1 MNLKLLILLFVLIPA
16 AVLPLSGPS
25 AEDDIRKQLTDKE
38 KELAGLREKIKQQRE
53 AIRRLRREEKTVGSY
68 IDRLDRESALVRELL
83 EGLEE
88 KRALL
93 SSQVESLKESL
104 SKNRKIYDRRLN
116 VLSVHLRE
124 MYKEGNRKIWQEML
138 SASDFSQLSQKYKF
152 FVLLAQRDSLLI
164 EDALEKSRQIEK
176 ERAEITEMLHKVSM
190 AEKEK
195 RSELARLQQNREER
209 EQALKRIREK
219 QENYEKRVKELAEAK
234 DKLENLINTL
244 EERRKRILE
253 SRSEYGE
260 RDFASLKGKM
270 RMPVE
275 GQTIRGFGRSR
286 HPEFGTVTFNSGI
299 DIEVRAGSP
308 VEAVARGR
316 VEYAGELT
324 GYGNC
329 IIINHGGGYYTL
341 YARTGSIFVGKGD
354 VVDMGAVIAETV
366 AGSNFHFELRKSK
379 KSMNPQEWIR

>member
-1 MNLKLLILLFVLIPA
+1 MNRKLCILLIILISA
-16 AVLPLSGPS
+16 ASLPLSGLR
-25 AEDDIRKQLTDKE
+25 AQDDIRKQITDKE
-38 KELAGLREKIKQQRE
+38 RELAGLRDKIKQQRE

-68 IDRLDRESALVRELL
+68 IDRLDRESGLVRELL

-93 SSQVESLKESL
+93 SSQVESLKASL
-104 SKNRKIYDRRLN
+104 KKNRKIYDRRLDL
-116 VLSVHLRE
+116 LSVHLRE
-124 MYKEGNRKIWQEML
+124 MYKDGNRKIWQEML
-138 SASDFSQLSQKYKF
+138 AASSFAQLSQKYKF
-152 FVLLAQRDSLLI
+152 FVILAQRDSLLI
-164 EDALEKSRQIEK
+164 EDALEKSRRIEK
-176 ERAEITEMLHKVSM
+176 ERSEITEMLHKVSM
-190 AEKEK
+190 AEREK
-195 RSELARLQQNREER
+195 RSELARLEENREER
-209 EQALKRIREK
+209 ELALKRIRQK
-219 QENYEKRVKELAEAK
+219 QENYQQRVKELAEAK
-234 DKLENLINTL
+234 DRLENLINSL

-260 RDFASLKGKM
+260 PDFAALKGKM
-270 RMPVE
+270 RKPVE
-275 GQTIRGFGRSR
+275 GPTVRGFGRSR

-341 YARTGSIFVGKGD
+341 YARTGNIFIGKGD
-354 VVDMGAVIAETV
+354 VVDMGAVIAETSG
-366 AGSNFHFELRKSK
+366 GSNFHFELRKSK
-379 KSMNPQEWIR
+379 KSLNPLEWIR